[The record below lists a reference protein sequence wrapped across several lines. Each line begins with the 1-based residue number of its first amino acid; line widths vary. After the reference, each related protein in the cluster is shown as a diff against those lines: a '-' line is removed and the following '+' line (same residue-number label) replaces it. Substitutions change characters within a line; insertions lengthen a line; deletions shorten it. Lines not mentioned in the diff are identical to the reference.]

1 MRSQIDACVISLGNS
16 IKEAYCFACG
26 FTGFAQSNI
35 YIIYFEA
42 MQNNVRR
49 RAKDGFVL
57 EKLGFIF
64 ARVDPLFFP
73 KSFLSTF

>member
-49 RAKDGFVL
+49 RARMALYWKSWG
-57 EKLGFIF
+57 
-64 ARVDPLFFP
+64 
-73 KSFLSTF
+73 SFLQELTLFSFPRVF